1 MASIT
6 MHRAPINDTLRY
18 TGHLFV
24 GSSIRDT
31 EQPIR
36 YTGLKH
42 TTYAG
47 SELDEVINGYSVLM
61 AVTSEQQQD

>member
-1 MASIT
+1 M
-6 MHRAPINDTLRY
+6 
-18 TGHLFV
+18 GHLFV
-24 GSSIRDT
+24 GSGIRDT

-47 SELDEVINGYSVLM
+47 SELDEVPYGYSVLM
-61 AVTSEQQQD
+61 VVTSEQQQD